1 MLHVLIASLRFASEH
16 AHYCICVII
25 IDVFYLQSTQPVKIG
40 TWGGNGGGR
49 VDLSVLPRS
58 LKSVTIRSGAA
69 IDAIAFTY
77 IGTDGK
83 EHLAGPWG
91 GGGGNPT
98 TVHII

>member
-1 MLHVLIASLRFASEH
+1 MLRVLIASLRFASEH

-25 IDVFYLQSTQPVKIG
+25 IDVFYLQTTQLVKIG

-69 IDAIAFTY
+69 IDTRGRSAQSAL
-77 IGTDGK
+77 
-83 EHLAGPWG
+83 HLWSWKFFHRLY
-91 GGGGNPT
+91 
-98 TVHII
+98 V